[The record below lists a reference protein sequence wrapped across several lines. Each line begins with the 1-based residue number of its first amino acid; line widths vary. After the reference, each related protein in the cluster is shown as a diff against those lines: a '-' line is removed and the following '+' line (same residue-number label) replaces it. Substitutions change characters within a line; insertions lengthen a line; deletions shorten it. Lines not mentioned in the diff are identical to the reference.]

1 MDEYSSRGT
10 VQAPTKVADYGLK
23 IQSLVN
29 DALSDL
35 ANTSAK
41 LPAVFEIAHYPIKN
55 TLSDDTST
63 PKQFI
68 PGNGDFSISL
78 TNAKSVYWECIGP
91 GTVIIEETA
100 DGTNYTEIE
109 EITVPS
115 TVTGFTA
122 YRRLIT
128 PSVSTNTVRL
138 RFTGDYLYLFRNYVL
153 YPISFPSEEA
163 VQQHSDW
170 VMYDMPTDFFKLNFV
185 EAKKPTRQY
194 QNYTTY
200 RFRPDKKI
208 FINSYDA
215 PLDVLCH
222 YWRKPTLLTYSGV
235 TATDDLLVVDV
246 LDDASA
252 RVIPY
257 FCAGQVLISEGNT
270 GNGTLLLNIY
280 ESRKSNFIVDIGVNS
295 GISNVYNW

>member
-1 MDEYSSRGT
+1 M
-10 VQAPTKVADYGLK
+10 QAPTKVADYGLK

-41 LPAVFEIAHYPIKN
+41 LPEVFEIAHYPIKN

-78 TNAKSVYWECIGP
+78 TNAKSAYWECIGP
-91 GTVIIEETA
+91 GTVIIEETS

-109 EITVPS
+109 EVTIPS

-128 PSVSTNTVRL
+128 PALTTNTVRL
-138 RFTGDYLYLFRNYVL
+138 RFTGSYMYLFRNYVL
-153 YPISFPSEEA
+153 YPISFPSEAA

-170 VMYDMPTDFFKLNFV
+170 VLYDMPANFHKLNFV
-185 EAKKPTRQY
+185 EARKPTRQY
-194 QNYTTY
+194 SNYTTY
-200 RFRPDKKI
+200 KLRPDKKI
-208 FINSYDA
+208 AINSYDA
-215 PLDVLCH
+215 PLNLLAH

-235 TATDDLLVVDV
+235 TATDDLLTVDV
-246 LDDASA
+246 FDDTAG
-252 RVIPY
+252 RIIPY
-257 FCAGQVLISEGNT
+257 FCAGQILISEGDT
-270 GNGTLLLNIY
+270 GRGTLLLNIY
-280 ESRKSNFIVDIGVNS
+280 ESRKNTIINDIGVNS
-295 GISNVYNW
+295 ELSNVYGW